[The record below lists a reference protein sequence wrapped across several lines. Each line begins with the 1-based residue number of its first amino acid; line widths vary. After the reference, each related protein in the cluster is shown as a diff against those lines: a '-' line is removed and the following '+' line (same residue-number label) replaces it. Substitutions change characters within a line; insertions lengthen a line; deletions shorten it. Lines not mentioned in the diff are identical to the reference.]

1 LVLFLIGLTAVV
13 SFLET
18 GLDGIFEGY
27 QRYDL
32 INAVDIVFSV
42 LAALAT
48 VAVLAAGY
56 GLVSLAI
63 IALLDTMLRVVSK
76 MIVAARVFPVEAQ
89 PRLGFD
95 RASWRSIKSY
105 SLWNSL
111 NDFVTEGTAQFDRI
125 LIPLLLTSALVTPY
139 SLVVALAA
147 AIFLLAEPITDT
159 FLPIA
164 SARHNTND
172 RLGLTAFL
180 LRGTRLVTLM
190 TLPVAVIVVFFGEAI
205 LDLWVGSEYTDVSV
219 TVLWFTAANFF
230 FSTYLWTSLNV
241 LMGAGEIK
249 RIFWISVAEVVL
261 VLALIVSLVPVMG
274 LPGLAL
280 AGLIANVV
288 TGVFLFIPAA
298 CQKTTFQPFEFLT
311 KSLPPLLLAV
321 LPGVITAWSLSN
333 RLDLSSWASTALA
346 VAATGS
352 VSMAS
357 LLIFGTTR
365 REKLRYFVVFRR
377 ITGLA

>member
-1 LVLFLIGLTAVV
+1 VDLVFAVL
-13 SFLET
+13 S
-18 GLDGIFEGY
+18 
-27 QRYDL
+27 
-32 INAVDIVFSV
+32 
-42 LAALAT
+42 ALAT
-48 VAVLAAGY
+48 VAVLLAGY
-56 GLVSLAI
+56 GLVALAI
-63 IALLDTMLRVVSK
+63 VALLDTMLRSISKLIVS
-76 MIVAARVFPVEAQ
+76 ARVFPAEAQ

-111 NDFVTEGTAQFDRI
+111 NDFVTEGTAQFDKI
-125 LIPLLLTSALVTPY
+125 LIPLLLASTLVTPY
-139 SLVVALAA
+139 SLVVAMAA

-172 RLGLTAFL
+172 RVGLTAFL

-190 TLPVAVIVVFFGEAI
+190 TLPVAVIVVFFGEEI
-205 LDLWVGSEYTDVSV
+205 LALWVGREYTDVPA

-249 RIFWISVAEVVL
+249 RIFWISLAEIVL
-261 VLALIVSLVPVMG
+261 VLALVFSLVPSMG

-288 TGVFLFIPAA
+288 TGVFLFVPAA
-298 CQKTTFQPFEFLT
+298 CHKTTFQPLEFLT

-321 LPGVITAWSLSN
+321 LPGVITAWSLSD
-333 RLDLSSWASTALA
+333 RLDLTSWASIALA
-346 VAATGS
+346 VAATGT

-357 LLIFGTTR
+357 LLFVGTTR
-365 REKLRYFVVFRR
+365 REKLRYYVIFRR
-377 ITGLA
+377 VAGLA